1 MSDTKKKRTLPFDV
15 ARCSPKHLADECQRC
30 LRWVLRPDQTYGG
43 RTPIVGPYTAYK
55 VGCDPIFEDDEVK
68 K

>member
-1 MSDTKKKRTLPFDV
+1 MTTDKKRTLPFDV
-15 ARCSPKHLADECQRC
+15 ARCSPRRVADECQRC
-30 LRWVLRPDQTYGG
+30 MRYVLWPGQLYGG